1 MNKNLPA
8 REINT
13 LQLTSSDFPSFY
25 NAVLGLR
32 FPLDVAQVLELRFV
46 INNAADAYKRP
57 AASVEDRQ
65 FREALRRAVASFS
78 IDNERH
84 RERLTRILTMMHDL
98 HATHLVDSRVA
109 ELNLRAMLKDLQ
121 RARTQTIRHGLYS
134 LIATIFAG
142 LAWLGSVDPGWTIKL
157 LTLGLAYMSWESFH
171 SLPELEQ
178 EPEYLMP
185 LLNEV
190 LRRRVETVNWK
201 RLIHKLS
208 LILGYKQ
215 IPGIVVFRL
224 DGTETVGQPAT
235 VH

>member
-1 MNKNLPA
+1 MDKNLPA

-32 FPLDVAQVLELRFV
+32 FPLDVAQVLELRFI
-46 INNAADAYKRP
+46 INNAADTYKRR
-57 AASVEDRQ
+57 ADGIEDRQ
-65 FREALRRAVASFS
+65 FREALHRAIISFAV
-78 IDNERH
+78 DNEHH
-84 RERLTRILTMMHDL
+84 RQRLIRILTMIRDL
-98 HATHLVDSRVA
+98 HTTHLVDSRIA
-109 ELNLRAMLKDLQ
+109 ELNLRATLKDLQ
-121 RARTQTIRHGLYS
+121 RARAQTVRHALYS

-142 LAWLGSVDPGWTIKL
+142 LAWLGSADPGWTIKL
-157 LTLGLAYMSWESFH
+157 LTLGLAYMSWDSFH
-171 SLPELEQ
+171 SLPELER
-178 EPEYLMP
+178 EPDYLMP

-215 IPGIVVFRL
+215 IPGIVVFRM
-224 DGTETVGQPAT
+224 DATETVGQPAT

>member
-1 MNKNLPA
+1 MDKNLPA

-32 FPLDVAQVLELRFV
+32 FPLDVAQVLELRFI
-46 INNAADAYKRP
+46 INNAADTYKRR
-57 AASVEDRQ
+57 ADGIEDHQ
-65 FREALRRAVASFS
+65 FREALHRAIISFAVE
-78 IDNERH
+78 NKHH
-84 RERLTRILTMMHDL
+84 RQRLIRILTMIRDL
-98 HATHLVDSRVA
+98 HTTHLVDSRVA

-121 RARTQTIRHGLYS
+121 RARAQTVRHGLYS

-142 LAWLGSVDPGWTIKL
+142 LAWLGSADPGWTIKL
-157 LTLGLAYMSWESFH
+157 LTLGLAYMSWDSFH
-171 SLPELEQ
+171 SLPELER
-178 EPEYLMP
+178 EPDYLMP

-224 DGTETVGQPAT
+224 DGAETVSHPAT

>member
-1 MNKNLPA
+1 MNKNAPA
-8 REINT
+8 REIDT

-25 NAVLGLR
+25 NAILGLR
-32 FPLDVAQVLELRFV
+32 FPVDVAQVLELRFL
-46 INNAADAYKRP
+46 INNAADAYRRP
-57 AASVEDRQ
+57 AANPEDRQ
-65 FREALRRAVASFS
+65 FREALRRAVVSFS

-84 RERLTRILTMMHDL
+84 RERLVRILSMIRDL

-121 RARTQTIRHGLYS
+121 RARAQAIRHGLYS

-142 LAWLGSVDPGWTIKL
+142 LAWLGSADPGWTIKL
-157 LTLGLAYMSWESFH
+157 LTLGLAYMSWDSFH

-178 EPEYLMP
+178 EPDYLMP

-224 DGTETVGQPAT
+224 DGAEPVGHHAT
-235 VH
+235 MH

>member
-25 NAVLGLR
+25 NTVLGLR
-32 FPLDVAQVLELRFV
+32 FPLDVAQVLELRFL
-46 INNAADAYKRP
+46 INNAADAYRRP
-57 AASVEDRQ
+57 AANVEDRQ
-65 FREALRRAVASFS
+65 FREALRRAVMSFS

-84 RERLTRILTMMHDL
+84 RERLIRVLTMIRDL
-98 HATHLVDSRVA
+98 HTTHLVDSRVA
-109 ELNLRAMLKDLQ
+109 ELNLRAILKDLH
-121 RARTQTIRHGLYS
+121 RARAQTVRHGLYS
-134 LIATIFAG
+134 LIAAIFAG
-142 LAWLGSVDPGWTIKL
+142 LAWLGSADPGWTIKL
-157 LTLGLAYMSWESFH
+157 LTLGLAYMSWDSFH
-171 SLPELEQ
+171 SLPEIER
-178 EPEYLMP
+178 EPDYMMP

-201 RLIHKLS
+201 RLIHKLA

-224 DGTETVGQPAT
+224 DGAETTGQAAT